1 MQIWFQN
8 RRQINRRKSRPLL
21 PHEIAAFGLGGMATL
36 SSDPASVT
44 VLSDSKNVDIPGLSS
59 QQAIS
64 QKIASSQEETDSCQ
78 DEVEFLE
85 PRPAEECILSEKSE
99 PVGVITDDNAV
110 PLLPMLK
117 RQSSSGISN
126 LENGTCSATQSVSRS
141 FSSTPGYLANRWNPI
156 SSSFSFSTPSS
167 SQLTSFAT
175 PPT

>member
-1 MQIWFQN
+1 
-8 RRQINRRKSRPLL
+8 
-21 PHEIAAFGLGGMATL
+21 MATL

-44 VLSDSKNVDIPGLSS
+44 VLSDSQNVDILGLSS

-64 QKIASSQEETDSCQ
+64 QKIPSSQETDICQ

-141 FSSTPGYLANRWNPI
+141 FSSTPSYLANRWNPI